1 MIHRD
6 PKQTVRTC
14 VSAPKWFAIV
24 GDQIFP
30 MPRREITRDV
40 LFQQTGLL
48 ADHVLVRD
56 RQSQHD
62 ELIPAGATID
72 LGIGNVFRLLPPCT
86 TVNSNCDAPP
96 KLAFA
101 VDDLFEITVN
111 PNQTKSS
118 IRGLF
123 GLGADC
129 DLERDFESP
138 NDQQLAENAPVRFS
152 EGPRFTKLEK
162 TTITVIVNGRRK
174 TIQKGELTFA
184 KIIRLAFDKP
194 PAGANVCFTVTYR
207 GGCGDTSGSLVEG
220 DSVEATEGMVINVT
234 ATDKS

>member
-1 MIHRD
+1 MSAEM
-6 PKQTVRTC
+6 C
-14 VSAPKWFAIV
+14 VSSAKWFVVV
-24 GDQIFP
+24 GDQLFP
-30 MPRREITRDV
+30 MPRREISREV
-40 LFQQTGLL
+40 LFQQTGLPV
-48 ADHVLVRD
+48 DHVLVRD

-62 ELIPAGATID
+62 ELIPVDATID
-72 LGIGNVFRLLPPCT
+72 LGVGNVFRLLPPCT
-86 TVNSNCDAPP
+86 TVSSSCDAPP
-96 KLAFA
+96 KLAVA
-101 VDDLFEITVN
+101 IDDQFEITLN

-123 GLGADC
+123 GLDEGC
-129 DLERDFESP
+129 DFERDFESP
-138 NDQQLAENAPVRFS
+138 NDQQLAENEPVLFS
-152 EGPRFTKLEK
+152 DGPQFTKLEK

-207 GGCGDTSGSLVEG
+207 GGCGNTSGSLVEG

>member
-6 PKQTVRTC
+6 PNQGVRTC
-14 VSAPKWFAIV
+14 VSAPKWFAVV
-24 GDQIFP
+24 GDQQFP
-30 MPRREITRDV
+30 MPRREISRKV
-40 LFQQTGLL
+40 LFQQTGLP

-62 ELIPAGATID
+62 ELISDGATID
-72 LGIGNVFRLLPPCT
+72 LGVGNVFRLLPPCT
-86 TVNSNCDAPP
+86 AISSSCEATP

-101 VDDLFEITVN
+101 IDDHFEITIN

-123 GLGADC
+123 GLDADC
-129 DLERDFESP
+129 DFERDFESP
-138 NDQQLAENAPVRFS
+138 SDQHLAETDPVLFS
-152 EGPRFTKLEK
+152 DGPQFTKLEK
-162 TTITVIVNGRRK
+162 TTASVIVNGRRK
-174 TIQKGELTFA
+174 TVQKGELTFSR
-184 KIIRLAFDKP
+184 IVRLAFDKP
-194 PAGANVCFTVTYR
+194 PTGGNVCFTVTYR
-207 GGCGDTSGSLVEG
+207 GGCGNASGSLVEG